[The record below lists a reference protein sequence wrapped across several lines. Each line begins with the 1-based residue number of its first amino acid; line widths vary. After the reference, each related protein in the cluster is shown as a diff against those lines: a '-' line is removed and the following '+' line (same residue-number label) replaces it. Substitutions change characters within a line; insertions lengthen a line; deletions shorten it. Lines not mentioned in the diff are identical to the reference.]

1 MGDGDSNVVYKYKTI
16 ALGYG
21 IQEKVVWLGDR
32 QDIHRILCALDIFTL
47 ASLRGEGFSN
57 SVAEAMATSRPVI
70 VTDVGASRRLV
81 GDSGFVVRPGKTS
94 ELVEKLKIFSSHR
107 DLLEEY
113 GSRGRDRIRNQ
124 FSVDRMVEETIETFR
139 VSDS

>member
-1 MGDGDSNVVYKYKTI
+1 
-16 ALGYG
+16 
-21 IQEKVVWLGDR
+21 
-32 QDIHRILCALDIFTL
+32 
-47 ASLRGEGFSN
+47 
-57 SVAEAMATSRPVI
+57 MATSRPVI

-81 GDSGFVVRPGKTS
+81 GDSGFVVRPGKTA
-94 ELVEKLKIFSSHR
+94 ELVEKLKLFSSHR